1 MTHFNKLIL
10 LLSFSLFFVNNVN
23 SQSKVGHIDT
33 QKLILSMPEMN
44 IVQIELEKMLK
55 KYSVEYNNMEKAIE
69 SMRNEYLN
77 DYETQTDKQ
86 NKLRNDEIRQLIKN
100 VNNFKES
107 IQLELNK
114 KEKELT
120 APIIEKANKAII
132 KVAKKKG
139 LDYVLDSTQGQGVIL
154 ADGKDLMAEVKTE
167 LGF

>member
-1 MTHFNKLIL
+1 VI
-10 LLSFSLFFVNNVN
+10 NVN

-77 DYETQTDKQ
+77 EYETQTDIQ
-86 NKLRNDEIRQLIKN
+86 NKLRNDEIRLLIKN